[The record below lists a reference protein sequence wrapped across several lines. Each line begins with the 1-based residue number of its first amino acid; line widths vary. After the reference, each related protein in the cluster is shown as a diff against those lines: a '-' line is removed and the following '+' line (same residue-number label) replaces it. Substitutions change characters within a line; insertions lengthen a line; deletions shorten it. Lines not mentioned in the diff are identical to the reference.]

1 MKKLIITLAVAASA
15 LIGSAAPLFPFFVDL
30 AGNYKDGTPDE
41 LAALGFSSMYWGQS
55 PFYSTA
61 ESAREFLGD
70 VLPSEGITE
79 ENAVGD
85 TIKVTKYTST
95 FSDDEKTSDIQLV
108 TLPDG
113 TFYILYNEYSL
124 K

>member
-1 MKKLIITLAVAASA
+1 MKKLIITLAISAST

-55 PFYSTA
+55 SFYPN
-61 ESAREFLGD
+61 EQSAREFLGD
-70 VLPSEGITE
+70 VLPSEGINK
-79 ENAVGD
+79 ENTDSETVR
-85 TIKVTKYTST
+85 VTKYTST
-95 FSDDEKTSDIQLV
+95 FSDSEKASEIQLV

-113 TFYILYNEYSL
+113 AFYILYNEYSL
-124 K
+124 Q

>member
-1 MKKLIITLAVAASA
+1 MKKLIITLAISAST

-55 PFYSTA
+55 PFYPN
-61 ESAREFLGD
+61 EQSAREFLGD
-70 VLPSEGITE
+70 VLPSEGIAAD
-79 ENAVGD
+79 NAEAEA
-85 TIKVTKYTST
+85 IKVSKYTST
-95 FSDDEKTSDIQLV
+95 FSDNEKASEIQLI

-113 TFYILYNEYSL
+113 AFYILYNEYSL